1 MPSKMK
7 LSRLAGC
14 CITRSALAAML
25 LVSEGAVSRQ
35 PVAADEGPVEYS
47 PTAPDTGQQ
56 IAVGAQNA
64 SRELIVWDNAL
75 LDRLFYRDR
84 VKPLIEESGNR
95 VTTETNV
102 PSQEN
107 NIAIALLAP
116 DELFTVRLHASM
128 PAEQRALLRF
138 AEQGRKRL
146 QAGDPAEALRF
157 FEKALGIGATQ
168 YLPYI
173 YYYIAQ
179 SHFRLGNYQAARE
192 FRVVAEAW
200 LGEFP
205 DWQVE
210 IGRLEQKSFPPR
222 EFS

>member
-25 LVSEGAVSRQ
+25 LVSEGAVSRT
-35 PVAADEGPVEYS
+35 PVAADDGPVEYS
-47 PTAPDTGQQ
+47 PTAPDTDPQ

-64 SRELIVWDNAL
+64 NRGVIVWDNAL
-75 LDRLFYRDR
+75 LDRLFDKER
-84 VKPLIEESGNR
+84 VKPLVEESANR
-95 VTTETNV
+95 ITSETNL
-102 PSQEN
+102 PSQETN
-107 NIAIALLAP
+107 IALLAP
-116 DELFTVRLHASM
+116 DEVFTVRLHASM

-179 SHFRLGNYQAARE
+179 SHFRLANYQAARE

-210 IGRLEQKSFPPR
+210 IARLEQKSFSVR
-222 EFS
+222 ELS